1 MIIHSWFATSPQK
14 WRNQERRH
22 GSMRKSLPAGC
33 CRAPSPWLE
42 RQRDSCTPG
51 KSHEVR
57 VGHEFCRSNGT
68 HCGIRQV
75 AANAASPVRICAR
88 RLCTAVAL
96 QRALELEIGFP
107 HSFLMFYPTILI
119 VALLAGF
126 LPGATATFLSARLPP
141 ISIGYPPISSS

>member
-1 MIIHSWFATSPQK
+1 MSSADRTGPIVVSAKWLRTRPRQYGFALVT
-14 WRNQERRH
+14 
-22 GSMRKSLPAGC
+22 
-33 CRAPSPWLE
+33 
-42 RQRDSCTPG
+42 
-51 KSHEVR
+51 V
-57 VGHEFCRSNGT
+57 
-68 HCGIRQV
+68 
-75 AANAASPVRICAR
+75 CA
-88 RLCTAVAL
+88 AVAL